1 MADDKGS
8 ALAGLNMGAV
18 RERSANLFS
27 DPKMQ
32 ELQNFPR
39 SHQHENRLRNNA
51 ELEDRNER
59 SEIQRLRQDGC
70 DEVNKQMMR
79 IASQKAIVPDTGPRV
94 KDLPEAFHQTGE
106 LDAGVKDQSMMSTQS
121 HAERQMNQLEPRL
134 MWRSEMDRSLR
145 RLMHDMDL
153 ARDERL
159 KEYSHQA
166 RCGHLDRIFDWYKS
180 HGKKEARKEQ
190 PAPPYVRY
198 TVDGD
203 VMAGS
208 MRVSRLK
215 LISDKEKG
223 KKDPHGHSAS
233 SPSLMAAGS
242 LGVGGDGT
250 PKASA

>member
-8 ALAGLNMGAV
+8 ALAGLSLGAI

-51 ELEDRNER
+51 ELEDR

-79 IASQKAIVPDTGPRV
+79 IASQRAI
-94 KDLPEAFHQTGE
+94 LPEAGARVKELPESFHHGAVETLVQEPDILQAQARGSVEFRMT
-106 LDAGVKDQSMMSTQS
+106 
-121 HAERQMNQLEPRL
+121 QLEPRL
-134 MWRSEMDRSLR
+134 KWRNEMDRSLR

-159 KEYSHQA
+159 KEYTHQA
-166 RCGHLDRIFDWYKS
+166 RCGQLDRIFDWYKS

-198 TVDGD
+198 TLDGD
-203 VMAGS
+203 VMPGS
-208 MRVSRLK
+208 MRVSRSK
-215 LISDKEKG
+215 LLNEKAAAG
-223 KKDPHGHSAS
+223 KKDPGHSAS

-242 LGVGGDGT
+242 LGLDAT
-250 PKASA
+250 TKAA